1 MSVELA
7 PRTGLIGRPLPNGLA
22 LPPDLSFEE
31 WRSALYHADQL
42 VAAGPWFLVDLMAY
56 GQRHFGERHS
66 QALPTVEEDPD
77 GASQS
82 RMKQAA
88 WMAGIYPT
96 TGTRVPGLSYTH
108 HRVAAELDPKDR
120 AEVLGEALSERLS
133 TRELLT
139 RVKDRQEQARSIDAH
154 AEPAPSCA
162 AESVWKPTPDDLTEE
177 AAARMRFERTMA
189 GRAATFEMGWTLALA
204 WADQLDAFERSE

>member
-7 PRTGLIGRPLPNGLA
+7 PRAGLIGRRTVDRYDLPV
-22 LPPDLSFEE
+22 DLTFDE
-31 WRSALYHADQL
+31 WRGIVGTLTTIDRAVKWWLGDAL
-42 VAAGPWFLVDLMAY
+42 V
-56 GQRHFGERHS
+56 FGERMFGQEHS
-66 QALPTVEEDPD
+66 AILPTPEEDPH
-77 GASQS
+77 GISQS
-82 RMKQAA
+82 VLKQAA
-88 WMAGIYPT
+88 WMSATYPPS
-96 TGTRVPGLSYTH
+96 TRVPTLSWTH

-139 RVKDRQEQARSIDAH
+139 RVKERQEQARAIEAH